1 MFRVHALLPG
11 KTVMTSPL
19 APSQYSV
26 AGPVDAYI
34 YHTKSCNAAIGDVAV
49 ASPEPG
55 CVDVLFLLQNG
66 DMPTDSLINEVSEY
80 LSDQTIRPLTDK
92 VTVKKPQEQSFNID
106 VKYFINQSN
115 HDTATAIQEAVKAA
129 VADYITWQ
137 TSTIGRDINP
147 SVLIQRMMS
156 AGAKRI
162 EVTSPKYTVLAND
175 YVARVNAQNVVYGGL
190 EDD

>member
-1 MFRVHALLPG
+1 M
-11 KTVMTSPL
+11 
-19 APSQYSV
+19 
-26 AGPVDAYI
+26 
-34 YHTKSCNAAIGDVAV
+34 
-49 ASPEPG
+49 
-55 CVDVLFLLQNG
+55 LFLLQNG
-66 DMPTDSLINEVSEY
+66 DMPTDSLINEVSAY
-80 LSDQTIRPLTDK
+80 LNDKTIRPLTDK
-92 VTVKKPQEQSFNID
+92 VTVKKPQEQSFDID

-115 HDTATAIQEAVKAA
+115 HDTATAIQDAVKAA

-147 SVLIQRMMS
+147 SVLIQRMMA

-175 YVARVNAQNVVYGGL
+175 YVARVNEQNVVYGGL